1 LRWGMGF
8 GQNIGMIC
16 GVGIRFP
23 IKAIIFGIARAKDT
37 SVADNMEILGGST
50 QWNVSFVREGH
61 D

>member
-1 LRWGMGF
+1 MGF

-23 IKAIIFGIARAKDT
+23 IIFGIARAKDT
-37 SVADNMEILGGST
+37 SVADNMEILDGST